1 VTEEELGHA
10 ILSAAMK
17 VHSTLGPG
25 LLESAYETC
34 LIYELQKKRIVVRSQ
49 VSIPIRYEELTI
61 ENGYRLD
68 LLVGGR
74 VVVELKAIPAILPLH
89 RGQLLSYLRLGGFKL
104 GYLLNFHV
112 AHMRDGIVRLVN
124 GL

>member
-1 VTEEELGHA
+1 MTEEETGHEIMGA
-10 ILSAAMK
+10 ALKIHSA
-17 VHSTLGPG
+17 VGPG

-34 LIYELQKKRIVVRSQ
+34 LIYELEKQRIGVRSQ
-49 VSIPIRYEELTI
+49 VPVPIHYEELTI

-68 LLVGGR
+68 LLVGGS
-74 VVVELKAIPAILPLH
+74 VAVELKAVPHILPVH
-89 RGQLLSYLRLGGFKL
+89 RAQLLSYLKLGGFKL
-104 GYLLNFHV
+104 GFLLNFHV

>member
-1 VTEEELGHA
+1 VTDEDIGRA
-10 ILSAAMK
+10 VIGAAMK
-17 VHSTLGPG
+17 IHTALGPG

-34 LIYELQKKRIVVRSQ
+34 LIYELEKQRIGIRSQ
-49 VSIPIRYEELTI
+49 VSIPIRYEELRI

-68 LLVGGR
+68 LLVGGL
-74 VVVELKAIPAILPLH
+74 VVVELKAVPALLPVH
-89 RGQLLSYLRLGGFKL
+89 RRQLLSYLKLGGFKL
-104 GYLLNFHV
+104 GFLLNFHV

>member
-1 VTEEELGHA
+1 MTEEETGHA
-10 ILSAAMK
+10 IIGAALKIHSA
-17 VHSTLGPG
+17 VGPG

-34 LIYELQKKRIVVRSQ
+34 LIYELEKQRIGVRSQ
-49 VSIPIRYEELTI
+49 VPVPIHYEDLTI

-68 LLVGGR
+68 LLVGGS
-74 VVVELKAIPAILPLH
+74 VAVELKAVPYILPVH
-89 RGQLLSYLRLGGFKL
+89 RAQLLSYLKLGGFKL

-112 AHMRDGIVRLVN
+112 VHMRDGIVRLVN